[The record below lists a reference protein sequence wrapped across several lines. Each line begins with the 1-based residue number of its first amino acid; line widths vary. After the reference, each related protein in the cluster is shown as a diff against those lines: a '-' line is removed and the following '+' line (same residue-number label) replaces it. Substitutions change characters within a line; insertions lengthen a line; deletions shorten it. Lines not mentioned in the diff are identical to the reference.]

1 MVKQLLAATILQMKI
16 SNSVVNIIDIT
27 MTLYFTLLMLPL
39 MIT

>member
-39 MIT
+39 MIA